1 MNDAMLSL
9 KDDLV
14 SEVDAYVT
22 GSLQRWII
30 YEVRARIEPTRRC
43 VTIHCGCSLTVHV
56 YYS

>member
-14 SEVDAYVT
+14 SEVDTYVT

-30 YEVRARIEPTRRC
+30 YEVKARIEPT
-43 VTIHCGCSLTVHV
+43 
-56 YYS
+56 